1 LAAQIEAVE
10 AAGEFISVG
19 LIEEVLAPLKSGKE
33 ATTWLCR
40 AGREIDTEMAVLK
53 VYHEQ
58 DRRNFANDAVY
69 QDGRVILNGQ
79 VARAVAKKTEFGY
92 QARNAMWV
100 DHEYETLTTL
110 FDAGAD
116 VPEPFACNE
125 GAILMA
131 FIGEGATAA
140 PLLQHA
146 ALTAADAQAAFA
158 RLMWNIET
166 WLAADVVHAD
176 LSAFNVL
183 YDHGRI
189 VVIDF
194 PQAVDPRFAPAAR
207 TLLERDLTNV
217 SRFFRRQGIA
227 LDAEREAA
235 RLWDWWKFGAHGRR
249 YSK

>member
-10 AAGEFISVG
+10 AAEEFISEG
-19 LIEEVLAPLKSGKE
+19 LIAEVLAPLKSGKE

-40 AGREIDTEMAVLK
+40 AGREIDAEMAVLK

-58 DRRNFANDAVY
+58 DRRNFANDTVY
-69 QDGRVILNGQ
+69 QDGRVILVGQ

-131 FIGEGATAA
+131 FVGEGAMAA
-140 PLLQHA
+140 PQLQHA
-146 ALTAADAQAAFA
+146 ALSPEEARAAFS
-158 RLMWNIET
+158 RLMWNVET

-183 YDHGRI
+183 YDRGRV

-207 TLLERDLTNV
+207 SLLERDLTNV
-217 SRFFRRQGIA
+217 SRYFRRHGIVM
-227 LDAEREAA
+227 DAKDEAA
-235 RLWDWWKFGAHGRR
+235 RLWEWWKFGAHGRR
-249 YSK
+249 YTR